1 MPYWDKWGFGRLPE
15 SIRCGHKSATR
26 PLRPRHAS
34 EKGKVGMSAQ
44 ATADLI
50 LGVVILM
57 PLTVCLVVV
66 AVTWTLED
74 LATWSEER
82 AKKGRH

>member
-1 MPYWDKWGFGRLPE
+1 MWPRAVRDIKAPHVRFDVVTPPE
-15 SIRCGHKSATR
+15 Q
-26 PLRPRHAS
+26 
-34 EKGKVGMSAQ
+34 GKAGMSAQ

-50 LGVVILM
+50 LGIVVLM

-74 LATWSEER
+74 LAAWSQER